1 MNKPWR
7 KIEQQIRLNLCR
19 CEEKEDLTLGV
30 ADLIL
35 VEI

>member
-1 MNKPWR
+1 MNKPWS
-7 KIEQQIRLNLCR
+7 KIDQQIKLNLCR
-19 CEEKEDLTLGV
+19 CKEKADLTLGV